1 MSRIGKAPIP
11 IPDGVQVSLAGTS
24 ITVKGPKGEL
34 VRELHPNMTV
44 EQESAEIRVKRPS
57 DSPLDRSLHGLTRSL
72 VHNMVQG
79 VVTGFEK
86 RLMLEGVG
94 YRFQIQEKNINLS
107 LGYSHP
113 VNFPIPEGITAEPGQ
128 KNEIVIKGI
137 NKELVGQVA
146 ATIRRLRPPEPYKGK
161 GIRYS
166 DEVIKKKP
174 GKAAGAGA
182 GAGGGK

>member
-1 MSRIGKAPIP
+1 MSRIGKAPISVP
-11 IPDGVQVSLAGTS
+11 KGVEVNLSGTS

-34 VRELHPNMTV
+34 ARELHPNVTV
-44 EQESAEIRVKRPS
+44 ERGDGEIRVKRSS
-57 DSPLDRSLHGLTRSL
+57 DSPFDRSLHGLTRSL
-72 VHNMVQG
+72 VNNMIRG
-79 VVTGFEK
+79 VVNGFEK
-86 RLMLEGVG
+86 RLTLEGVG
-94 YRFQIQEKNINLS
+94 YRFQIQGKTLNLT

-113 VNFPIPEGITAEPGQ
+113 IDFPLPEGITAEPGQ

-137 NKELVGQVA
+137 DKEKVGQVA
-146 ATIRRLRPPEPYKGK
+146 ADIRDLRPPEPYKGK

-182 GAGGGK
+182 GTK